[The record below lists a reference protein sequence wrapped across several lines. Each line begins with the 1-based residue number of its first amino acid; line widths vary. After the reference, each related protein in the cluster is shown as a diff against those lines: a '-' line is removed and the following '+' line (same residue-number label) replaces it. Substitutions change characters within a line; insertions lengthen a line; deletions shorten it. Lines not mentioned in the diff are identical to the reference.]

1 MKIPRMKD
9 LGEMEVISHLVTAHP
24 PAALLEEALLPAAL
38 LEEALLEEVLLEEA
52 HLLAALL
59 EEVLLEEAHKRQQSA
74 HLQLTQLIQLHQ
86 QIIQTLITYNQLPRA
101 P

>member
-52 HLLAALL
+52 H
-59 EEVLLEEAHKRQQSA
+59 KRQQSA